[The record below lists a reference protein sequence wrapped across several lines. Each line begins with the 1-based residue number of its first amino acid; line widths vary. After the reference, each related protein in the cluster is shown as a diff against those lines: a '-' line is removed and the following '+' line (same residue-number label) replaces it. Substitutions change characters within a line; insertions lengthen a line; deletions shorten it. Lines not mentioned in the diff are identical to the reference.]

1 MAPKSDFDYALLG
14 QILRSDSLNVGVMRL
29 SSGPT
34 IFSLEE
40 YALATTKLFTFEV
53 SR

>member
-1 MAPKSDFDYALLG
+1 MAPEGDFDYALHRLG

-40 YALATTKLFTFEV
+40 YALATTKLFTFAN
-53 SR
+53 